1 MIVKSKL
8 NIKLNKNTLLY
19 PVAYSM
25 ITKYMHMIEISFKQL
40 LCTLQQSNALPVAL
54 GD

>member
-25 ITKYMHMIEISFKQL
+25 INKYMHMIEISFKQL